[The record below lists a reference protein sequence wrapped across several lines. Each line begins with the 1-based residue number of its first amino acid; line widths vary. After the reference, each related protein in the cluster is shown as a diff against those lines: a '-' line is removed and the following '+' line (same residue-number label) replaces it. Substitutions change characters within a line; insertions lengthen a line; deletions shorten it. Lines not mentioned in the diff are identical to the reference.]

1 MQSRNSEFFGPLST
15 SLRRGAPESAE
26 EAMTPRSQ
34 LLYLEDDL
42 ADVELLQGALQED
55 GLACDITRVDTECG
69 FLAAL
74 QQDGFDLILA
84 DYPLPS
90 FDGLSALRMARRQKP
105 DLPFI
110 FVSGTM
116 GEETAIEVLKTGATD

>member
-1 MQSRNSEFFGPLST
+1 MQSRNSGFFGPLST
-15 SLRRGAPESAE
+15 SLRPGASESTE
-26 EAMTPRSQ
+26 KVMNSRSQ

-42 ADVELLQGALQED
+42 ADVQLLQDALQTD
-55 GLACDITRVDTECG
+55 GLACDITRVDTEHG

-84 DYPLPS
+84 DYTLPS
-90 FDGLSALRMARRQKP
+90 FDGLSALRMAQQQKSN
-105 DLPFI
+105 LPFI

-116 GEETAIEVLKTGATD
+116 GEEVAIEALK